1 MEYEGED
8 GRGPRPVGQAGQRV
22 LVSWVTSDR
31 MQVGRVL
38 LLVLSGQIVVATQ
51 PETEQVSLSAVY
63 SFLTDD
69 LVVRRFYVQIIAQ
82 VNTQHSTL
90 NHLNNIKLCLIAD
103 VLLNAVKCCAVFL
116 ISFL

>member
-1 MEYEGED
+1 MRYEYEGED
-8 GRGPRPVGQAGQRV
+8 GRGPRPVGQVGQRV
-22 LVSWVTSDR
+22 LVRWVRSDR

-51 PETEQVSLSAVY
+51 PETETVSLSAVY

-82 VNTQHSTL
+82 VNTQHST
-90 NHLNNIKLCLIAD
+90 
-103 VLLNAVKCCAVFL
+103 
-116 ISFL
+116 ISTISSSV